1 MKRNK
6 FAFGLLAAGLLAFGA
21 SAASAD
27 ALDRITFRSGN
38 VVVGEI
44 ISETDSEIR
53 VRVIVA
59 GIAGET
65 TYLKRDILSIEH
77 DVVASNVPSGAA
89 TPAPGRPA
97 LAGDTAAVR
106 DSNVK
111 TVYRIRL
118 DGEFGVDISETPIRE
133 AVKDAQRYQP
143 DYLIIELE
151 NRWDEGLLGG
161 LAEAQLSDDT
171 AAFDQLWR
179 AEDMEPIFTREI
191 PTEWEKPP
199 KIIFWVRNAMG
210 GAAFLPLIC
219 PDIYMSSQAKIGGV
233 GNIDQLFDGVGDEV
247 VREKQRSLRMG
258 HARGMA
264 IQGGY
269 DTRLVK
275 AMCQMHYVLSYRL
288 EGGKPVYFER
298 MPEGPQEVLLTDS
311 GENEEADS
319 MEMRAR
325 NQGNDVLTINARIAS
340 DLGVSKGTVDTFE
353 DLIFALGI
361 ARNHQ
366 VIEGRANAIIEAW
379 KTGIANYKRDGQRI
393 LREYGEIQVNGENAR
408 ERNRQR
414 SQQIRKLEEL
424 LALINKYKEAIDPRE
439 YEFPDPTTLR
449 IQIIQLRL
457 QMLLDR

>member
-1 MKRNK
+1 MKRNRL
-6 FAFGLLAAGLLAFGA
+6 ATGLLAAVFLAFGP
-21 SAASAD
+21 SMAAGD
-27 ALDRITFRSGN
+27 ALDRITLRSGS

-44 ISETDSEIR
+44 ISETDAEVR
-53 VRVIVA
+53 VRVVVA

-77 DVVASNVPSGAA
+77 DVVESNVPTGAA
-89 TPAPGRPA
+89 APAPGTPA
-97 LAGDTAAVR
+97 HAGNAPAAR
-106 DSNVK
+106 DPNVK

-133 AVKDAQRYQP
+133 AVRDAQRYQP
-143 DYLIIELE
+143 DYLIVELD
-151 NRWDEGLLGG
+151 NRWDAGIFGGFEEEQLG
-161 LAEAQLSDDT
+161 DDVGQ
-171 AAFDQLWR
+171 FDLFWR
-179 AEDMEPIFTREI
+179 AEDIEPIFTREI
-191 PTEWEKPP
+191 PAEWDKPP
-199 KIIFWVRNAMG
+199 KIIFWVKNAMG
-210 GAAFLPLIC
+210 GAAFLPLFC
-219 PDIYMSSQAKIGGV
+219 SDIYMSSGAKIGGV
-233 GNIDQLFDGVGDEV
+233 GNIDELFDGIGDEV

-275 AMCQMHYVLSYRL
+275 AMCQKHFVLSYRL
-288 EGGKPVYFER
+288 VGGKPFYLER
-298 MPEGPQEVLLTDS
+298 MPEGPQEILLTDS
-311 GENEEADS
+311 GEGPEEDT
-319 MEMRAR
+319 MEELAR
-325 NQGNDVLTINARIAS
+325 NQGNDVLTINAQIGQ

-366 VIEGRANAIIEAW
+366 VIEGRADAIMEAW
-379 KTGIANYKRDGQRI
+379 KTGIANYERDGRRI

-414 SQQIRKLEEL
+414 AQQIRKLEEM
-424 LALINKYKEAIDPRE
+424 LAHINKYKEAIDPRQ
-439 YEFPDPTTLR
+439 YQFPDPTTLR